1 MRIKVDLAD
10 SLFSQFIRLR
20 DKKCMRCS
28 SLVKFNNKG
37 LPISHEASHF
47 YGRGHEATRFEI
59 DNVDCLC
66 MPCHR
71 RWGSDD
77 REDYRAF
84 KLKQLG
90 QKRFDS
96 LMLQSNTYH
105 RKDRKL
111 EVIKWRLA
119 LNEKT

>member
-1 MRIKVDLAD
+1 MKITIDEAD
-10 SLFSQFIRLR
+10 RLFSIYIRQR
-20 DKKCMRCS
+20 DRQCVRCD

-37 LPISHEASHF
+37 LPISHESSHF
-47 YGRGHEATRFEI
+47 YGRGHESTRFEP
-59 DNVDCLC
+59 DNADTLC

-90 QKRFDS
+90 QKRFNS
-96 LMLQSNTYH
+96 LLLQSNTYK

-111 EVIKWRLA
+111 ERIKWRA
-119 LNEKT
+119 VIQT